1 MVSFNAAS
9 VRHLVEK
16 MMRVFVLVEVAP
28 NGAQTVQSVFQAES
42 LDAARA
48 YVEQKNVT
56 ELDKHVQRFRVQGPF
71 SPAELDFDPEEGR
84 YFLGL

>member
-1 MVSFNAAS
+1 
-9 VRHLVEK
+9 
-16 MMRVFVLVEVAP
+16 MRVFVLVEVAP

-48 YVEQKNVT
+48 YAEQKNVT
-56 ELDKHVQRFRVQGPF
+56 ELDKHVQRFRVHGPF
-71 SPAELDFDPEEGR
+71 SVAELDFDPEGGR